1 MRVYILA
8 GVERGS
14 KGDIFGVFDTWEKAF
29 KLYADMLDESY
40 EQYELDDAK
49 YRAAIQSGSMDN
61 GFYYLGIESYEV
73 K

>member
-1 MRVYILA
+1 MRVYVLT

-29 KLYADMLDESY
+29 KLYAQMLDESY
-40 EQYELDDAK
+40 EQYELDDDK
-49 YRAAIQSGSMDN
+49 YKAAIQSGFMD
-61 GFYYLGIESYEV
+61 GELYYLGIESYEV